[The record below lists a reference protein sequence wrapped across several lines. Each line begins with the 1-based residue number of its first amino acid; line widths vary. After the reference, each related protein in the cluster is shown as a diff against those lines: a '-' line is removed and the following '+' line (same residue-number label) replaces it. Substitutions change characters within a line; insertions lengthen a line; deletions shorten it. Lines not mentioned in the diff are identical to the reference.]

1 MQKPKIFIHQF
12 DFDEISSTMDIASKK
27 VEEGFSNGLV
37 VTARSQTLGRGRN
50 GKSFSSPKDLGL
62 WVTLG
67 IEIEKNE
74 SPFQQIKT
82 FSVAL
87 AALLNK
93 DYQILAKIKWPNDIF
108 CQNKK
113 LCGLLAE
120 MHKNNKTLLL
130 GFGLNVNQ
138 DLNNWEDSI
147 KSIATSLF
155 HQTQKKYDLS
165 LLLNDVLLAFE
176 SAKRQEPEIID
187 ELYQE
192 YSLIWGKYALLNGK
206 RIFVKEIKADG
217 SLVIDDNGKSEIVY
231 AGDLLPIDKNN

>member
-12 DFDEISSTMDIASKK
+12 DFEEVVSTMDEANQK
-27 VEEGFSNGLV
+27 VDEGFSDGLV
-37 VTARSQTLGRGRN
+37 VTARKQTQGRGRN

-67 IEIEKNE
+67 IGITKDD

-82 FSVAL
+82 FSVAM

-93 DYQILAKIKWPNDIF
+93 DYGIKAKIKWPNDIF
-108 CQNKK
+108 CKNKK

-138 DLNNWEDSI
+138 SLDDWDDSI
-147 KSIATSLF
+147 KDIATSLF
-155 HQTQKKYDLS
+155 QQTQKKYELP
-165 LLLNDVLLAFE
+165 LVLQDVLLAFE
-176 SAKRQEPEIID
+176 TAKRQEGQVIS
-187 ELYQE
+187 ELYE
-192 YSLIWGKYALLNGK
+192 KYSLIWGNYAKLNGK
-206 RIFVKEIKADG
+206 KVFIKEIAADG
-217 SLVIDDNGKSEIVY
+217 SLVVDNNGVLETVY
-231 AGDLLPIDKNN
+231 AGDLLPIL

>member
-1 MQKPKIFIHQF
+1 MQKPKTFIHQF
-12 DFDEISSTMDIASKK
+12 DYIEISSTMDEANKK
-27 VEEGFSNGLV
+27 IDEGFTDGLV
-37 VTARSQTLGRGRN
+37 VTARKQTQGRGRN

-67 IEIEKNE
+67 IGITKDD

-93 DYQILAKIKWPNDIF
+93 DYGIKAKIKWPNDIF
-108 CQNKK
+108 CKNKK

-138 DLNNWEDSI
+138 SMEDWDDSI
-147 KSIATSLF
+147 KDIATSLF
-155 HQTQKKYDLS
+155 QQTQKKYELPTI
-165 LLLNDVLLAFE
+165 LLDVLLAFE
-176 SAKRQEPEIID
+176 AAKRQDQQVIS
-187 ELYQE
+187 ELYE
-192 YSLIWGKYALLNGK
+192 KYSLIWGNYANLNGK
-206 RIFVKEIKADG
+206 KVFIKEIAMDG
-217 SLVIDDNGKSEIVY
+217 ALVIENKGMTETVY
-231 AGDLLPIDKNN
+231 AGDLLPIL